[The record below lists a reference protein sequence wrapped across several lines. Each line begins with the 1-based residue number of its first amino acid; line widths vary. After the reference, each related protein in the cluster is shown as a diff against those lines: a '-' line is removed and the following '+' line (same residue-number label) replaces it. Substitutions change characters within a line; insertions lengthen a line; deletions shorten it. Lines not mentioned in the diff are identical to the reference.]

1 MHSPCLL
8 LKIICHSSFGRH
20 QLPPQGHPCTSVVP
34 KMAQIVPLDH
44 AMTFSDASSRWDA
57 QARLCRHTFAYLFR
71 PLCFSRI
78 SPYFSVCLH
87 VSQCFSAFLRISAAW
102 GHSFYALRHGYA
114 LCPPICALRS
124 LAVAPSSRLNP
135 FRIAFFP
142 NFFFML
148 SMVSC
153 MIFSRSDSASS
164 SALCLSLAS

>member
-1 MHSPCLL
+1 MPFAQNYL
-8 LKIICHSSFGRH
+8 SFF
-20 QLPPQGHPCTSVVP
+20 LWAAS
-34 KMAQIVPLDH
+34 
-44 AMTFSDASSRWDA
+44 ASS
-57 QARLCRHTFAYLFR
+57 ARASLYLGSAENGANCAARSCNDILGCFFDVGCASSIMSSYLCIS
-71 PLCFSRI
+71 FSSI
-78 SPYFSVCLH
+78 VCLH
-87 VSQCFSAFLRISAAW
+87 VSQCLSVFIRISAAC
-102 GHSFYALRHGYA
+102 GRSFYALRHGYA